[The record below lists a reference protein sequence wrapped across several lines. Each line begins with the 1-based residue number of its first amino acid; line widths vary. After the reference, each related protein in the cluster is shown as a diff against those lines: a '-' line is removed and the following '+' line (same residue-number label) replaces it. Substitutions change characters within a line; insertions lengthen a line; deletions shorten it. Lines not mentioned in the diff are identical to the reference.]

1 MREIRREAR
10 RVSSLVRANQT
21 PYNFGAK
28 KRLRSFHFGAA
39 GVIASKLLRPWRR
52 RFFWLSLLPTLRL
65 RLSLAAVS
73 SRRRATSL
81 LQLLLRLL
89 VLLWRRRLTTSTL
102 HSVSL
107 SARFIHLS
115 STDRRRD
122 LLMQSGRRPSARLA
136 ALSCAHRC
144 PGCGRPEPHR
154 FRLTLWRIL
163 RWLTLPLTLL
173 LTWSS
178 RWLAT
183 MFRLRR
189 RLKTRWRCCS
199 PCSCWPACPTGPWRP
214 LAGRPSRSA
223 TLLGQGRETFT
234 RSRRWGCHP
243 GTGSS
248 AGSAT
253 FKGRRRHASCES
265 ESVGSLVVL
274 VGCRSRTQSRQRGVT
289 GMYAAFDMPTT
300 CVRP

>member
-39 GVIASKLLRPWRR
+39 GVIAPKLLRPWRR

-65 RLSLAAVS
+65 PLSLAGVS

-81 LQLLLRLL
+81 LLLRRLL
-89 VLLWRRRLTTSTL
+89 VLLWRRRLTPSTL

-107 SARFIHLS
+107 SARFVRLS
-115 STDRRRD
+115 STGRRRD

-234 RSRRWGCHP
+234 LSRRWGCHP

-253 FKGRRRHASCES
+253 FKGRRRHASCAFL
-265 ESVGSLVVL
+265 GH
-274 VGCRSRTQSRQRGVT
+274 CRCSGQWPRAGPAFSTLNRCGRT
-289 GMYAAFDMPTT
+289 A
-300 CVRP
+300 